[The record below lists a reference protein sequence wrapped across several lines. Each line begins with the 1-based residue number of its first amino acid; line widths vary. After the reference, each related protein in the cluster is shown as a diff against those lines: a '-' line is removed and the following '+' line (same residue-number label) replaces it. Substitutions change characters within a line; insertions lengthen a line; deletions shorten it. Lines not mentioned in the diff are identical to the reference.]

1 MLIGP
6 SLQVCQ
12 RGWRFLIDHQNIH
25 KLKEVKPIPF
35 SPLQEILSLADA
47 CGVPALCDDVIGLVM
62 VTSANVAQWLPW
74 LLQEHGSINV
84 EPIQKQVGEVSLSY
98 WFGITFLL
106 TWFSRRSL
114 AYE

>member
-84 EPIQKQVGEVSLSY
+84 EPIQKQVGEVSLSS
-98 WFGITFLL
+98 G
-106 TWFSRRSL
+106 L
-114 AYE
+114 A